1 LYLAAIVILV
11 GGYILIHLLKIIF
24 EDFLNAISQSC
35 KSESSRESYF
45 RKRSSKFYSND
56 ILKEMKISQL
66 IELYKRCNKDLD
78 DFKEMID
85 IEAFDKAKLSK
96 E

>member
-1 LYLAAIVILV
+1 
-11 GGYILIHLLKIIF
+11 
-24 EDFLNAISQSC
+24 
-35 KSESSRESYF
+35 
-45 RKRSSKFYSND
+45 
-56 ILKEMKISQL
+56 MKISQL